1 MLNKKDC
8 GSVYKNDLTG
18 GGDETMSG
26 VLVKA
31 RIDYWGVM
39 TTDWIP
45 KRESMCA
52 RCCQQTDICN
62 DTVYICDAD
71 YDIKFHYKY
80 GRTKKAMDML
90 RRLPTEALKAY
101 LSNERRTP
109 IELKAVILDELQARE
124 KEEVMRL

>member
-1 MLNKKDC
+1 MDGVLVMD
-8 GSVYKNDLTG
+8 GVLEMDG
-18 GGDETMSG
+18 ETMSG
-26 VLVKA
+26 VLMIPKT
-31 RIDYWGVM
+31 DYWGCM
-39 TTDWIP
+39 ATDFIP

-52 RCCQQTDICN
+52 RCCQQTDSCN

-101 LSNERRTP
+101 LPGERRTP
-109 IELKAVILDELQARE
+109 TELVAVILDELQARE
-124 KEEVMRL
+124 KEEVIRL

>member
-1 MLNKKDC
+1 MADK
-8 GSVYKNDLTG
+8 VVIA
-18 GGDETMSG
+18 ESG
-26 VLVKA
+26 VLVMPRKG
-31 RIDYWGVM
+31 YWGSM
-39 TTDWIP
+39 ATDYIL

-62 DTVYICDAD
+62 STVYTCDAD
-71 YDIKFHYKY
+71 YDIKYHYKY

-101 LSNERRTP
+101 LPEERRTP

-124 KEEVMRL
+124 KEEVIRL